1 MTYKI
6 GFLAD
11 HESGSEQLA
20 PPTQSAPSEP
30 RRSLVS
36 IYFPQRGMNLTYYN
50 DKFDLHVGDLVY
62 VDGKLEGM
70 RGRVTEVNY
79 TFKIKLSDYKRVIAL
94 VDTEVHGEFLSVGSY
109 FVTFD
114 PGALAKD
121 KVRLWYLSPDSA
133 DAEYVSGSDEGDFFV
148 LNSLD
153 GDDAF
158 SVFRKIG
165 SSPAVAERGYD
176 YYDDDR
182 VRYICLE
189 RGRGYAIVQGSEAYE
204 VEFSYD
210 GNWNISGLTCSCYCS
225 RGCKHEVA
233 AILRLYH
240 TLCDIVPEFL
250 CEGERLEHFAAIV
263 NTDLFSNAVVGKGNG
278 HFTL

>member
-36 IYFPQRGMNLTYYN
+36 IYFPQRSMNLTYYN

-94 VDTEVHGEFLSVGSY
+94 VDTEVHGKFLSVGSY

-133 DAEYVSGSDEGDFFV
+133 DAEYVSSSDENSYFF

-153 GDDAF
+153 DNDTFPVLKKLGISRAAAD
-158 SVFRKIG
+158 
-165 SSPAVAERGYD
+165 RGYD
-176 YYDDDR
+176 YYIEDR

-189 RGRGYAIVQGSEAYE
+189 HGRGYAIVQGSKPYE

-210 GNWNISGLTCSCYCS
+210 CNWNISALTCSCYCNG
-225 RGCKHEVA
+225 GCKHEFA
-233 AILRLYH
+233 AMLQLCRTLRDLASE
-240 TLCDIVPEFL
+240 LPCKDEL
-250 CEGERLEHFAAIV
+250 LEHFAAIV
-263 NTDLFSNAVVGKGNG
+263 NTDLFDNSIVGKDSS